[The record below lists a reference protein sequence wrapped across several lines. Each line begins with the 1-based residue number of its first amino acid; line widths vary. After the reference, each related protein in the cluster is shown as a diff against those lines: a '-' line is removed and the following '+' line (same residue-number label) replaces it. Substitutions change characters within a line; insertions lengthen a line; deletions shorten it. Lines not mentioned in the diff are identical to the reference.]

1 MAEISLLG
9 SILLQSKD
17 LNMSFDKNL
26 KFLNILSQKFRNRI
40 GNNKKVAMAYG
51 QLHLY
56 MVNKIYSELN

>member
-26 KFLNILSQKFRNRI
+26 KFLNILSQKFRNSI
-40 GNNKKVAMAYG
+40 GNNKKVAMSYG
-51 QLHLY
+51 
-56 MVNKIYSELN
+56 